1 MHAYRAVNPVVLY
14 WVRKN
19 LYTRIERTVII
30 QGKKLAVMLQVHA
43 HRAVN
48 PVVFTVDAHLLCC
61 MQLRISELSSKSQV
75 HASRAVNPVDI
86 HSLA

>member
-1 MHAYRAVNPVVLY
+1 
-14 WVRKN
+14 
-19 LYTRIERTVII
+19 
-30 QGKKLAVMLQVHA
+30 MLQVHA

-48 PVVFTVDAHLLCC
+48 PVVFTVEAHLLCC

-86 HSLA
+86 HFLA

>member
-1 MHAYRAVNPVVLY
+1 
-14 WVRKN
+14 
-19 LYTRIERTVII
+19 
-30 QGKKLAVMLQVHA
+30 MLQVHA

-48 PVVFTVDAHLLCC
+48 PVVFTVDAYLLCC

-86 HSLA
+86 HFLARDWKTRCIGEEKRKNNSLAVASMN

>member
-1 MHAYRAVNPVVLY
+1 MDAYRAVNPVVLY

-30 QGKKLAVMLQVHA
+30 RGKLAVMLQVHA

-86 HSLA
+86 HFLA